1 MGGSTYDIKIQ
12 SVTTEAVAPTP
23 TNTVTSYSTS
33 YRRKPVVV
41 NAIKLDGT
49 DDEKQELIK
58 KFTELFGENFLFN
71 PTAEE
76 ITGAYL
82 VRDENGEYSFCDE
95 QHFLDNYEF

>member
-58 KFTELFGENFLFN
+58 KFTELFGENFK

-82 VRDENGEYSFCDE
+82 VRDEDRKYSFCDE
-95 QHFLDNYEF
+95 QYFLDNYEF